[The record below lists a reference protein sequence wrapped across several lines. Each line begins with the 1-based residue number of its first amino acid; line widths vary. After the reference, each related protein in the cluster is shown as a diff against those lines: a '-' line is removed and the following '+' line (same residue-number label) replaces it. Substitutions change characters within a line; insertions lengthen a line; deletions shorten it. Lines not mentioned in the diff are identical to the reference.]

1 MTILIS
7 WFPMLLLIA
16 VWIFFMRQMQAGGGK
31 AMSFGKSRAR
41 LVSDS
46 ARKVTFEDV
55 AGIEEAKEELE
66 EIIEFLRDPKKFTKL
81 GGRIPKGVLLVG
93 APGTGKTLLARA
105 IAGEAGVPFFNISG
119 SDFVE
124 MFVGVGASRVR
135 DLFVQGKKHA
145 PCIIFIDE
153 IDAVGRHRGA
163 GLGGGHD
170 EREQTLNQL
179 LVEMDGFESNDGVIL
194 ISATNR
200 PDVLDPALLRP
211 GRFDRQVVVPLPDL
225 RGREGILMVHVRH
238 TPLSSDV
245 DLRVVARGTPGFS
258 GADLENLVNEAA
270 LLAARL
276 NKEMVEMIDL
286 ERAKDK
292 VLMGTERKS
301 MIMSEKEKRNT
312 AFHEVGHALVS
323 KFLPGT
329 DPVHKVSI
337 IPRGRA
343 LGMTMTLPIEDR
355 YSYDEDYMK
364 NTLAKL
370 MGGRVAEE
378 VVFNHK
384 TSGASDD
391 IEKATTIARKMVT
404 VYGMSNSMGPIAFG
418 QKEEA
423 IFLGREIAQ
432 HRDYSE
438 KTAIR
443 IDEEVQRIVD
453 EAYSTAKGIL
463 REHEDLLHK
472 IAETLIEKETLDGKE
487 IDAIIEATKP
497 GLEFTRTVTAA
508 DVVAEERR
516 QTGGSQPQT
525 EPQEQRDP
533 VTAKETDLPKDKLG
547 ETQA

>member
-1 MTILIS
+1 
-7 WFPMLLLIA
+7 
-16 VWIFFMRQMQAGGGK
+16 
-31 AMSFGKSRAR
+31 
-41 LVSDS
+41 
-46 ARKVTFEDV
+46 
-55 AGIEEAKEELE
+55 
-66 EIIEFLRDPKKFTKL
+66 
-81 GGRIPKGVLLVG
+81 
-93 APGTGKTLLARA
+93 
-105 IAGEAGVPFFNISG
+105 
-119 SDFVE
+119 
-124 MFVGVGASRVR
+124 
-135 DLFVQGKKHA
+135 
-145 PCIIFIDE
+145 
-153 IDAVGRHRGA
+153 
-163 GLGGGHD
+163 
-170 EREQTLNQL
+170 
-179 LVEMDGFESNDGVIL
+179 
-194 ISATNR
+194 R

-245 DLRVVARGTPGFS
+245 DLSVVARGTPGFS

-292 VLMGTERKS
+292 VMMGTERKS
-301 MIMSEKEKRNT
+301 MIMSEDEKRNT
-312 AFHEVGHALVS
+312 AFHEVGHALVA
-323 KFLPGT
+323 KFLLGT

-343 LGMTMTLPIEDR
+343 LGVTMTLPIEDR
-355 YSYDEDYMK
+355 YSYDEEYMK
-364 NTLAKL
+364 STLAKL

-378 VVFNHK
+378 LVFDHK

-404 VYGMSNSMGPIAFG
+404 VYGMSESMGPIAFG

-438 KTAIR
+438 NTAIR
-443 IDEEVQRIVD
+443 IDEEVRRIVD
-453 EAYSTAKGIL
+453 EAYNTAKAIL
-463 REHEDLLHK
+463 QEHEDLLHK
-472 IAETLIEKETLDGKE
+472 ISETLIEKETLDGKE

-497 GLEFTRTVTAA
+497 GLEFTRTVTAE

-516 QTGGSQPQT
+516 KAGGSQPQA
-525 EPQEQRDP
+525 ESQEQGDP